1 VVVSFSRSNKLFE
14 GVAMRKVVVVLLLGL
29 MLFTPVSQTLGD
41 SIEVRGNLYDKL
53 GLPTGDGP
61 GTLNLFQGK
70 IGAGLTPSAGACGVN
85 AGFSFLYGIQN
96 SLGAID
102 QFISNWQTAGTAVAL
117 YTLAT
122 YLPIAKEALLGANTL
137 SNFLAQLR
145 GFSCSQ
151 TMETIKELN
160 YQDSFLIKK
169 CIAKRLGISEGD
181 VDVTKSK
188 DPQEWYNAYKQCLNS
203 ANIVDLFGGDKDSAL
218 KYLKFISPRSLARC
232 YLGVRRDPTAE
243 EIAKADLQTRA
254 KYFLYMVLPDI
265 TLSGNGLLNIQT
277 ATITDPN
284 TGQKRPATMMDVMN
298 FHVES
303 FVQDYKQLIEDLKP
317 VIKFEMGHK
326 EALEASQDRFK
337 EFERKYNISVEDMS
351 STLVL
356 ILRMRDYL
364 QRGAKGEFE
373 GNPLQYEADLMKID
387 HLLNEYVMKNFL
399 DKALYR
405 LEMVLNDEL
414 VRLKQAEEMRK
425 AVGSGN
431 IPGDKD
437 GCFDDSSGG
446 ST

>member
-1 VVVSFSRSNKLFE
+1 
-14 GVAMRKVVVVLLLGL
+14 MRKAVVVLLSGL

-41 SIEVRGNLYDKL
+41 SIEVHGNLYDKL

-70 IGAGLTPSAGACGVN
+70 IGAGLTPAAGACGVN
-85 AGFSFLYGIQN
+85 AGFSFLYGIKN
-96 SLGAID
+96 SLGALD
-102 QFISNWQTAGTAVAL
+102 QFITRWEDSGVAVAL
-117 YTLAT
+117 YALAT
-122 YLPIAKEALLGANTL
+122 YLPVAKEALLGANTL
-137 SNFLAQLR
+137 SNFLAQIR

-151 TMETIKELN
+151 AMETIKELN

-181 VDVTKSK
+181 VDVKRNNNP
-188 DPQEWYNAYKQCLNS
+188 DEWYNAYRQCLNS
-203 ANIVDLFGGDKDSAL
+203 ASLVDLFGGDKDSAL

-232 YLGVRRDPTAE
+232 YLGVKQAPTPDE
-243 EIAKADLQTRA
+243 LAKADLQTKT

-265 TLSGNGLLNIQT
+265 TLSEQGLLNIQT
-277 ATITDPN
+277 ATITDPQ
-284 TGQKRPATMMDVMN
+284 TRQPRPATMMDVIN
-298 FHVES
+298 FHVEN
-303 FVQDYKQLIEDLKP
+303 FIQDYKQLIEDLKP
-317 VIKFEMGHK
+317 VIKFEMGHD
-326 EALEASQDRFK
+326 EALEASKSYFE
-337 EFERKYNISVEDMS
+337 EFEKKYGISVEDMS

-364 QRGAKGEFE
+364 QRGAKGELE
-373 GNPLQYEADLMKID
+373 GNPLQYEADLMRID
-387 HLLNEYVMKNFL
+387 HLLNEYVMKDFL

-405 LEMVLNDEL
+405 LEMALNDAL

-431 IPGDKD
+431 IPGDSD
-437 GCFDDSSGG
+437 GCFDTSSG